1 MSAGQDFVVAR
12 RIVLTVLSLIF
23 GIPVALI
30 AWLFL
35 LEWTITYWP
44 WSTLIPLAFV
54 AFVAAVIRGVRRR
67 EKYRQIAARADYEH
81 HALTHGNTPLG
92 MFGQYPPKETP

>member
-54 AFVAAVIRGVRRR
+54 AFVAAVIRACVVA
-67 EKYRQIAARADYEH
+67 KNTARSRPAP
-81 HALTHGNTPLG
+81 TTST
-92 MFGQYPPKETP
+92 MR